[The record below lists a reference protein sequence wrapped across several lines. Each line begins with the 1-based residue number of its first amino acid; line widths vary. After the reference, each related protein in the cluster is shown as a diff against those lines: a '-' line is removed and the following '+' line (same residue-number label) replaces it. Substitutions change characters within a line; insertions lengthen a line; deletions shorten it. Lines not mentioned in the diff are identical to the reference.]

1 MMYADTA
8 FICIYL
14 YSINLLL
21 NGKQMQKGNV
31 KDIYTYARVS
41 IPLINHHIF
50 KAVVKPRN
58 IPQPYKVIWYHAATE
73 KS

>member
-1 MMYADTA
+1 
-8 FICIYL
+8 
-14 YSINLLL
+14 
-21 NGKQMQKGNV
+21 MQKENV